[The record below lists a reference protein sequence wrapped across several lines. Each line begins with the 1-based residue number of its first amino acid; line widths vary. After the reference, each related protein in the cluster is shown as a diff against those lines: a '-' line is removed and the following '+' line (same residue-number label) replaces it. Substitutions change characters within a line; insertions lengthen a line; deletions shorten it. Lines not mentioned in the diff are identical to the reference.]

1 MRTKRLL
8 LVSLI
13 AMVGIGVGVLASATD
28 HAQPTVEPLARG
40 AFVDDVA
47 AKFRIKS
54 EDGRTHV
61 HQVDD
66 ASDVLVAKITIPDGA
81 QVAWH
86 SHSGPV
92 FGVNAGPGTITSFH
106 GDDCEPGE
114 YPPGSTLFDR
124 GQHSVHGVFNN
135 SGQDVVVYATFLGV
149 QDSPLIPADS
159 PEECGLLP

>member
-13 AMVGIGVGVLASATD
+13 ATVGLGVGVLASAAD

-40 AFVDDVA
+40 SFVDDVA
-47 AKFRIKS
+47 AQFRVKS

-61 HQVDD
+61 HQVND

-92 FGVNAGPGTITSFH
+92 FGVNAGPGTVTSFH
-106 GDDCEPGE
+106 GDDCVPHE
-114 YPPGSTLFDR
+114 YPPGSVLFDR
-124 GQHSVHGVFNN
+124 GQHSVHGVFNS
-135 SGQDVVVYATFLGV
+135 SGQDVVIYATFLGV
-149 QDSPLIPADS
+149 QDGALIPAE
-159 PEECGLLP
+159 PPGECNLLP

>member
-13 AMVGIGVGVLASATD
+13 ATVGLGIGVVASAAD
-28 HAQPTVEPLARG
+28 HAQPQVEPLARG
-40 AFVDDVA
+40 EFVDDVA
-47 AKFRIKS
+47 AMFQVKS

-61 HQVDD
+61 LRVND

-81 QVAWH
+81 RVGWH

-92 FGVNAGPGTITSFH
+92 FGVNAGPGTVTSFH
-106 GDDCEPGE
+106 GDDCVPEE
-114 YPPGSTLFDR
+114 YPPGSVLFDR

-149 QDSPLIPADS
+149 QDGALIP
-159 PEECGLLP
+159 EEPPAECDLLP